1 MLVKQD
7 DMHGGMG
14 TTERNGHGP
23 LTYVFV
29 REFVAQSDSLWLM
42 LDGTTVN
49 DGMLEGLN
57 DRFVDRIALSSG

>member
-1 MLVKQD
+1 
-7 DMHGGMG
+7 MG

-42 LDGTTVN
+42 FDGTTVN